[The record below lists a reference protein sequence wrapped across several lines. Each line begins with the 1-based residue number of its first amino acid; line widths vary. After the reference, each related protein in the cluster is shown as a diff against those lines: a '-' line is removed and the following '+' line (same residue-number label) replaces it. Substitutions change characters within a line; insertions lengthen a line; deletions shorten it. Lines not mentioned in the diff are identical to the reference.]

1 MTKELISNIIERYI
15 SGKWAVFNFE
25 IIEMVHE
32 REVRTIRGPIP
43 AGYDVNK
50 VKKYE
55 HIRDT
60 KEIGKKLKDDFKVG
74 KYRYEYEHLQ
84 CEEYYSFQERTGWFG
99 FWRRPPSI
107 MIYFYYESKKYKL
120 IISKVK

>member
-60 KEIGKKLKDDFKVG
+60 KEIGKKLKDDFKLVNIG
-74 KYRYEYEHLQ
+74 MNTNTCNVKNIIVSKNVRDGLD
-84 CEEYYSFQERTGWFG
+84 FG
-99 FWRRPPSI
+99 AGLPAS
-107 MIYFYYESKKYKL
+107 
-120 IISKVK
+120 